1 MLIGLG
7 IHRFRVDKITQKYPY
22 VEAAVTH
29 FPDEPLPLS
38 ANPLLTQLKN
48 TATDLLRQITPAAGT
63 VQRSSPIMR
72 LESYISRADRGDAG
86 QLADLCVVAFEGK
99 WNERLLILSIT
110 DVKERVE
117 KVLEI
122 LTRQLGIL
130 QVSKK
135 VNQNVSNKLTKQ
147 QRECIYPFRFANE
160 RFYLRQQLNAIKE
173 ELGGKDGDSGN
184 EDDDVAELQKRIEA
198 AKPPPEIMEIAKR
211 ELARLRRVPQA
222 SAEHNVI
229 RTYVEVLADI
239 PWSKSTTD
247 DLDIGRARKQFDSD
261 HYGLET
267 VKKRLLEYL
276 AVLKLKRSIGQRQ
289 LPAPPAPPSTADAEN
304 KAVVPAS
311 KSSPSNPD
319 PPTPNAQVKDLVA
332 KVENRD
338 RAPILLLVGPPGTGK
353 TSLAKSIASALG
365 RKFHRI
371 SLGGIRDEA
380 EIRGHRRTY
389 VASLPGLIVQ
399 GLRKVGV
406 NNPVFLLDEIDKI
419 GMNNYHGDPS
429 AAMLE
434 VLDPEQNHTFN
445 DHYVGSPID
454 LSKILFIATANSL
467 YTIHDALLDRMEI
480 IELPGYT
487 FDEKLHIAKEHLIP
501 KQLGSNA
508 LDNEHLEMDDKTTLR
523 IITGYTREAGVRGL
537 ERRIGALCR
546 YKAVQ
551 YAEKKEQ
558 GKEPEYN
565 PRVTIADL
573 EEILGV
579 NDNLKLGLTID

>member
-1 MLIGLG
+1 
-7 IHRFRVDKITQKYPY
+7 
-22 VEAAVTH
+22 
-29 FPDEPLPLS
+29 
-38 ANPLLTQLKN
+38 
-48 TATDLLRQITPAAGT
+48 
-63 VQRSSPIMR
+63 
-72 LESYISRADRGDAG
+72 
-86 QLADLCVVAFEGK
+86 
-99 WNERLLILSIT
+99 
-110 DVKERVE
+110 
-117 KVLEI
+117 
-122 LTRQLGIL
+122 
-130 QVSKK
+130 
-135 VNQNVSNKLTKQ
+135 
-147 QRECIYPFRFANE
+147 
-160 RFYLRQQLNAIKE
+160 LNAIKE
-173 ELGGKDGDSGN
+173 ELGNKDGDAGN
-184 EDDDVAELQKRIEA
+184 EDDDIAELQKRIES

-211 ELARLRRVPQA
+211 ELTRLKRVPQA

-239 PWSKSTTD
+239 PWSKGTVD
-247 DLDIGRARKQFDSD
+247 DLDISRARKQFDSD
-261 HYGLET
+261 HYGLES

-276 AVLKLKRSIGQRQ
+276 AVLKLKRSISDQK
-289 LPAPPAPPSTADAEN
+289 LPVPPSATEAKD
-304 KAVVPAS
+304 KALITTP
-311 KSSPSNPD
+311 KPSSSFPNPPIPD
-319 PPTPNAQVKDLVA
+319 VQVKDIVA

-353 TSLAKSIASALG
+353 TSLAKSVASALG

-371 SLGGIRDEA
+371 SLGGVRDEA

-419 GMNNYHGDPS
+419 GTSNYHGDPS

-445 DHYVGSPID
+445 DHYVASPLD
-454 LSKILFIATANSL
+454 LSKILFIATANSMW
-467 YTIHDALLDRMEI
+467 TIHDALLDRMEV

-508 LDNEHLEMDDKTTLR
+508 LAIEHLEIDDKTLLR

-537 ERRIGALCR
+537 ERRIGAVCR

-558 GKEPEYN
+558 GKESEYN
-565 PRVTIADL
+565 PHVSIADL

-579 NDNLKLGLTID
+579 MTVAFHLMID

>member
-1 MLIGLG
+1 LVI
-7 IHRFRVDKITQKYPY
+7 IHV
-22 VEAAVTH
+22 
-29 FPDEPLPLS
+29 
-38 ANPLLTQLKN
+38 
-48 TATDLLRQITPAAGT
+48 
-63 VQRSSPIMR
+63 
-72 LESYISRADRGDAG
+72 
-86 QLADLCVVAFEGK
+86 
-99 WNERLLILSIT
+99 
-110 DVKERVE
+110 
-117 KVLEI
+117 
-122 LTRQLGIL
+122 
-130 QVSKK
+130 
-135 VNQNVSNKLTKQ
+135 
-147 QRECIYPFRFANE
+147 

-173 ELGGKDGDSGN
+173 ELGNKDGDSGN
-184 EDDDVAELQKRIEA
+184 EDDDIADLQKRIEA

-211 ELARLRRVPQA
+211 ELTRLKRVPQA

-239 PWSKSTTD
+239 PWSKSTVD

-276 AVLKLKRSIGQRQ
+276 AVLKLKRSIHEQKQLTLTPQSTEAKPGAS
-289 LPAPPAPPSTADAEN
+289 LPAANTPSTDQT
-304 KAVVPAS
+304 
-311 KSSPSNPD
+311 PSTPD
-319 PPTPNAQVKDLVA
+319 NQVKDIVA
-332 KVENRD
+332 KIENRD

-353 TSLAKSIASALG
+353 TSLAKSVASALG

-371 SLGGIRDEA
+371 SLGGVRDEA

-389 VASLPGLIVQ
+389 VASLPGVIVQ

-445 DHYVGSPID
+445 DHYVGSPVD
-454 LSKILFIATANSL
+454 LSKILFIATANSEW
-467 YTIHDALLDRMEI
+467 TIHDALLDRMEV

-487 FDEKLHIAKEHLIP
+487 FEEKIHIAKEHLLP
-501 KQLGSNA
+501 KQLETNA
-508 LDNEHLEMDDKTTLR
+508 LDSKQLEIDDKTILR
-523 IITGYTREAGVRGL
+523 IIHGYTREAGVRGL
-537 ERRIGALCR
+537 ERRIGAVCR

-551 YAEKKEQ
+551 YAEKKEE
-558 GKEPEYN
+558 GKESEYN
-565 PRVTIADL
+565 PRVTIPDL

-579 NDNLKLGLTID
+579 YDLFN